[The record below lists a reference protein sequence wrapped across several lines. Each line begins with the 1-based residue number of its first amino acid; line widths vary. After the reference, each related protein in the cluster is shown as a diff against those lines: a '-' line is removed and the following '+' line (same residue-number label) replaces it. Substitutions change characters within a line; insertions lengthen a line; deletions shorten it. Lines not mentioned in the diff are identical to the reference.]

1 MCKVIM
7 ILYIYALCR
16 VDLCTYLHVN
26 SVHFSTRKTLVKERS
41 CVSLPRA
48 DGIKKI
54 NEFILFSAR
63 LKLNLSDDEV

>member
-1 MCKVIM
+1 MV
-7 ILYIYALCR
+7 LYACMSNT
-16 VDLCTYLHVN
+16 VDLRTYLHIN
-26 SVHFSTRKTLVKERS
+26 SVHLSTRKTLMKERS
-41 CVSLPRA
+41 CVSLSRV

>member
-1 MCKVIM
+1 MV
-7 ILYIYALCR
+7 LYVFAVYK

-26 SVHFSTRKTLVKERS
+26 SVHLSTRKILLKEYS
-41 CVSLPRA
+41 CMSLPRV

>member
-1 MCKVIM
+1 MV
-7 ILYIYALCR
+7 LYVCMSNKM
-16 VDLCTYLHVN
+16 DLCTYLHVN
-26 SVHFSTRKTLVKERS
+26 SVHLSTRKILVKEYS
-41 CVSLPRA
+41 FMSLPRV